1 MTTIWPCRT
10 TPRPPQRFHSGQ
22 GVRRRGGTQRSRFPV
37 ASPSPLGKVVADA
50 EGVELGFVAAADDRF
65 LEVGE
70 GPGATIR
77 LGRRYVGSI
86 ADRVT
91 LKAPVYEMFA
101 NLNVVDRDGEFVGV
115 VRDTIDMEDV
125 FDSIVVEDEE
135 GRLLTVLLEDIRVI
149 DEFVELSTTS
159 EHLAQQALSGG

>member
-1 MTTIWPCRT
+1 M
-10 TPRPPQRFHSGQ
+10 PP
-22 GVRRRGGTQRSRFPV
+22 
-37 ASPSPLGKVVADA
+37 PSPLGKVVADA
-50 EGVELGFVAAADDRF
+50 EGVELGFVARADDQF

-77 LGRRYVGSI
+77 LGRRYVDSI
-86 ADRVT
+86 GDRVM
-91 LKAPVYEMFA
+91 LKAPVYELFA

-125 FDSIVVEDEE
+125 FDSIVVEDED
-135 GRLLTVLLEDIRVI
+135 GRLLTVLLEDIRLI
-149 DEFVELSTTS
+149 DEFIELSTTN